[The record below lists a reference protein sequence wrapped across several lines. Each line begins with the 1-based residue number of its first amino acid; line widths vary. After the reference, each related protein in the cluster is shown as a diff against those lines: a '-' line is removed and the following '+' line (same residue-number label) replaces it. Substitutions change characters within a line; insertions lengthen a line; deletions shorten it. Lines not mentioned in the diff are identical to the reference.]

1 MDKWYVEVE
10 PVSANNTVK
19 SGAMVVYV
27 ACNESREEV
36 ARVAFIRAHSRN
48 SKTSFPKQLDK
59 EIKKAEKSAQTLNTQ
74 GKKAGALS

>member
-36 ARVAFIRAHSRN
+36 ARVAFVRSHSRN
-48 SKTSFPKQLDK
+48 SKTGFQKQLDK
-59 EIKKAEKSAQTLNTQ
+59 EVKKAEKSAETMNKH